1 MHNPTIYI
9 ILRQSYKQEI
19 STILFIAA
27 EKHVELFKFCIRHN
41 NTFSS
46 EALYAL
52 ENYWDFEQNYKLS
65 AFKAVSIMNSFVRIH
80 AYKKLTFFF
89 PLGTKHFRPQCQNSR
104 SHQVI
109 YDTIK
114 ERGLVKNVIHQ
125 KKTNPPMRQ
134 SNFEYRPTNP
144 LTKSSMPSVQL
155 QTTAT
160 GHHIPACTTRFNQI
174 PKTVSTVLA
183 LYKRIYISETQE
195 YYLTKMK

>member
-1 MHNPTIYI
+1 MSSYLNSAYGITIRSPRKHCTLWRI
-9 ILRQSYKQEI
+9 TGILNKITSYLHLKQFQLWTALLEYMLI
-19 STILFIAA
+19 KNLLF
-27 EKHVELFKFCIRHN
+27 
-41 NTFSS
+41 
-46 EALYAL
+46 
-52 ENYWDFEQNYKLS
+52 
-65 AFKAVSIMNSFVRIH
+65 
-80 AYKKLTFFF
+80 FFF

-114 ERGLVKNVIHQ
+114 EHVAWSRMSYIK

>member
-1 MHNPTIYI
+1 
-9 ILRQSYKQEI
+9 
-19 STILFIAA
+19 
-27 EKHVELFKFCIRHN
+27 
-41 NTFSS
+41 
-46 EALYAL
+46 
-52 ENYWDFEQNYKLS
+52 
-65 AFKAVSIMNSFVRIH
+65 
-80 AYKKLTFFF
+80 
-89 PLGTKHFRPQCQNSR
+89 
-104 SHQVI
+104 
-109 YDTIK
+109 
-114 ERGLVKNVIHQ
+114 
-125 KKTNPPMRQ
+125 MRQ